1 MNNTSY
7 KIGELQ
13 NINTKKDEIIKALE
27 QQLQKEK
34 TEVDSMKIEID
45 KIGREKHSLH
55 ERFDTMVQD
64 KTAAGKSS
72 LQDDNLESIQTPI
85 LGSLTSLKLVNTVV
99 GTHKFLSIE
108 SISF

>member
-72 LQDDNLESIQTPI
+72 LQDDTGCPNSKWT
-85 LGSLTSLKLVNTVV
+85 
-99 GTHKFLSIE
+99 FLNC
-108 SISF
+108 

>member
-72 LQDDNLESIQTPI
+72 HDNLESIQTPI

-99 GTHKFLSIE
+99 ETHKFLSIE